1 MKDTQCEFLHKL
13 DKDKMPD
20 CDRGA
25 KCPNKDNGLC
35 DFVHAEA
42 DLTCA
47 FFAHVPPPP
56 PSP

>member
-47 FFAHVPPPP
+47 FFAHVPPP
-56 PSP
+56 SP